1 MPYRDI
7 AAKIKALLLHEN
19 LVLLF
24 LAVVIGVIGA
34 YVALAFREVIT
45 VLHWLLYSSDIDMAQ
60 EFLALFIEGS
70 ASHREEAEQ
79 LTSRIIRLQ
88 WWHVLLAPTLG
99 GLLVG
104 WINHRLLEGGRGQG
118 IANIIERNALHGA
131 EMPVKRGL
139 LGAMA
144 SALSIGAGASV
155 GREGPILH
163 LTSTVSTWVALKMRL
178 EPHHRHTLLGCAV
191 AAGVAASF
199 NAPIAGVFF
208 ALEVVL
214 RHYALSAFAPVV
226 LSSVIGT
233 MITRVHYGDFPAYVL
248 PHYEITTYWEF
259 PAFILLG
266 IVSGFAAIIFM
277 WSIFFAEDKVK
288 KVKIPLWL
296 KPGIAGLMIGGM
308 ALVFPQVL
316 GVGYDTT
323 TLALN
328 EGLNIGVELLLLLVV
343 MKTAATA
350 VSIGGGF
357 GGGVFSPS
365 LFIGAI
371 VGSAF
376 GIIAAGFVPDL
387 NIHTGLYAI
396 VGMAAT
402 SAAVLGAP
410 ISTILIIFELLG
422 DFKITIGVMSGAA
435 VSSVLVHSL
444 LGKSYYIWQL
454 KRADVEL
461 DGARAMQILRQQ
473 VVGDVVKREFQSV
486 ESTTKLMELIDFL
499 HTQPEDAEVV
509 VVENGHRFI
518 GTIGLEDVKDVA
530 FDPLANQDAIEAQMF
545 SRLYPVVL
553 TVDQSL
559 AQAITLM
566 ERWDLDRLP
575 VVEDEDSMTVAGMT
589 DKNTLLS
596 AYVKALLQAEA
607 EAHGGGK

>member
-1 MPYRDI
+1 MPIKDF
-7 AAKIKALLLHEN
+7 AEKAKAFFLHEN
-19 LVLLF
+19 VILLS

-45 VLHWLLYSSDIDMAQ
+45 TVHWLLFSSDIDIMNDLLGIFTGGDAP
-60 EFLALFIEGS
+60 
-70 ASHREEAEQ
+70 HREEAEQ
-79 LTSRIIRLQ
+79 LTSRIMELQ
-88 WWHVLLAPTLG
+88 WWHVLLAPTIG

-104 WINHRLLEGGRGQG
+104 WINQRLLEGGRGQG

-131 EMPVKRGL
+131 EMPTKRGL
-139 LGAMA
+139 LGAVA
-144 SALSIGAGASV
+144 SALSIGSGASV

-163 LTSTVSTWVALKMRL
+163 LTSTVSTWVALRL
-178 EPHHRHTLLGCAV
+178 HLEAHHRHTLLGCAV

-248 PHYEITTYWEF
+248 PHYEIATFWEF

-266 IVSGFAAIIFM
+266 IISGFAAILFM
-277 WSIFFAEDKVK
+277 WSIFFAEDRVK
-288 KVKIPLWL
+288 QIKIPLWL
-296 KPGIAGLMIGGM
+296 KPGIAGLIIGTM
-308 ALVFPQVL
+308 ALIFPQVL

-328 EGLNIGVELLLLLVV
+328 EGLNIGVQMLILLVV

-371 VGSAF
+371 TGYAF
-376 GIIAAGFVPDL
+376 GIIASSFFPELGV
-387 NIHTGLYAI
+387 NTGLYAI

-435 VSSVLVHSL
+435 VSTLLVQSL

-454 KRADVEL
+454 KRGGIEL
-461 DGARAMQILRQQ
+461 EGARAMQILRQQ

-486 ESTTKLMELIDFL
+486 EATTKLLELIDFL
-499 HTQPEDAEVV
+499 HTQPEGAEVV
-509 VVENGHRFI
+509 VVEDGVRFI

-530 FDPLANQDAIEAQMF
+530 FDPLANQDAIEAQHF

-559 AQAITLM
+559 AQAISLM
-566 ERWDLDRLP
+566 EKWDMDRP
-575 VVEDEDSMTVAGMT
+575 AG
-589 DKNTLLS
+589 
-596 AYVKALLQAEA
+596 
-607 EAHGGGK
+607 GRR